1 MESTSPLLSDL
12 PPAGLGRAIFVSL
25 FSLFSLS
32 ACASGPAKLPD
43 ARPIVIRSGARIF
56 ADEDRLREINDWY
69 QPQME
74 SIEQDPTFYI
84 ETVDRDTPAY
94 PWESILIK
102 GDRFQEG
109 DTVKIGVELSKSL
122 EAGTAYSVYAHY
134 HIMKDLGR
142 IEEFL
147 PGGDQMEGYD
157 LERAILAR
165 ISDLWLL
172 GRAVFGAQAY
182 PPLEEL
188 LYSNENGYLDAF
200 ILTARGDEFAAERQA
215 WLREEPEAME
225 TYRSW
230 FVETFSREPPGL
242 REEEGEPGR

>member
-1 MESTSPLLSDL
+1 MESTSPHIASL
-12 PPAGLGRAIFVSL
+12 PSARTGRGTLISL
-25 FSLFSLS
+25 FLLASLS
-32 ACASGPAKLPD
+32 ACASGPAELPD
-43 ARPIVIRSGARIF
+43 PRPVVIRSGARLF
-56 ADEDRLREINDWY
+56 PDEERMKEINEWY

-74 SIEQDPTFYI
+74 NIEQDPTFLI

-102 GDRFQEG
+102 GDQFQEG
-109 DTVKIGVELSKSL
+109 DTVKIGVELGKSL

-147 PGGDQMEGYD
+147 PGGDQLEGYD

-165 ISDLWLL
+165 VSDLWYL
-172 GRAVFGAQAY
+172 GRGVFGAQAY

-200 ILTARGDEFAAERQA
+200 ILTARGEEFAEERQA
-215 WLREEPEAME
+215 WLEEDPEALE
-225 TYRSW
+225 TYRGW

-242 REEEGEPGR
+242 REEADASGR